1 MANNRIYALYR
12 NFEDA
17 ATIANQLIVGGYDSQ
32 HVSVITHDPDE
43 KYAKFVKVDGDNLE
57 KEDISGEE
65 GAGLGALVGALTG
78 LTMALIPGFGPVFVA
93 GPLAAA
99 VMSGVGAATGAATG
113 GLVASLIDFGL
124 SPESAARYQD
134 VLRSGGAMVIVDLH
148 DESEEQSVRNILK
161 QHNPIDVEYD
171 TYPS

>member
-1 MANNRIYALYR
+1 MAHNRIYALYR

-17 ATIANQLIVGGYDSQ
+17 ATVANKMIVGGFDSK

-43 KYAKFVKVDGDNLE
+43 KYAKFARVDGDNLE

-113 GLVASLIDFGL
+113 GLVASLVDFGL
-124 SPESAARYQD
+124 SPENAARYQD
-134 VLRSGGAMVIVDLH
+134 ILRSGGAMVIVDMQDST
-148 DESEEQSVRNILK
+148 DEFKIRNMLK
-161 QHNPIDVEYD
+161 QHNPIDVEFES
-171 TYPS
+171 YPS